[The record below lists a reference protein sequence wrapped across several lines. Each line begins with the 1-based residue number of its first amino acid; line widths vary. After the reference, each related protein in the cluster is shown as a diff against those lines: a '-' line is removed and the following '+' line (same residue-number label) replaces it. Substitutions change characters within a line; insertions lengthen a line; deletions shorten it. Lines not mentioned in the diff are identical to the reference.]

1 MTEQTFNTAAEKPRH
16 VALGV
21 MVLTAAFFST
31 NIIFGRYISGETSP
45 FALACAR
52 WFAVCALLM
61 PFAFGQRHQ
70 IGAFIKDQFPRLVLM
85 GIFGMG
91 VCGGGVYWALQYT
104 SATNATLIY
113 STAPL
118 LIITLEGL
126 LRGRRTS
133 TLEIF
138 GTVLAFI
145 GVAIIVARGSW
156 STIATLS
163 FNIGDVMIA
172 AAALSWAF
180 YSLIYKS
187 TDMRGLK
194 PVSLFMVMAF
204 FGGLV
209 NLPLAAY
216 ELATAPV
223 IPDQLSTWL
232 AIGGIIFVS
241 SLLAFTGYQF
251 GIRALGPSLAGVFMY
266 LMTPFGVLM
275 AIIFLGETLAPW
287 HIIGISAVVAGIV
300 LAVWASLRR
309 SA

>member
-1 MTEQTFNTAAEKPRH
+1 MAINLSDQAADVSRP

-31 NIIFGRYISGETSP
+31 NIIFGRYVSGETSP
-45 FALACAR
+45 FLLACVR
-52 WFAVCALLM
+52 WFLVCALLS
-61 PFAFGQRHQ
+61 PFAFAQRDQ
-70 IGAFIKDQFPRLVLM
+70 ILGFVRGNIGRLMLM

-91 VCGGGVYWALQYT
+91 ICGGGVYWGLQYT

-118 LIITLEGL
+118 LIITLEAL
-126 LRGRRTS
+126 FRGRRT
-133 TLEIF
+133 TALEIL
-138 GTVLAFI
+138 GTLLAFA
-145 GVAIIVARGSW
+145 GVAIIVARGTW
-156 STIATLS
+156 STIATLD
-163 FNIGDVMIA
+163 FNIGDVALA

-194 PVSLFMVMAF
+194 PASLFMIMAF
-204 FGGLV
+204 FGGLA
-209 NLPLAAY
+209 NLPLAAF
-216 ELATAPV
+216 ELATNPV
-223 IPDQLSTWL
+223 IPDQIETWL
-232 AIGGIIFVS
+232 AIGGIVFVS

-251 GIRALGPSLAGVFMY
+251 GIRALGPSLAGIFMY

-275 AIIFLGETLAPW
+275 AIVFLDETLAPW
-287 HIIGISAVVAGIV
+287 HIVGIATVIAGIV
-300 LAVWASLRR
+300 LAAWSGLRR